1 VGQQATQ
8 QAQETPP
15 CISGAGPQKCRR
27 AKPGAMKL
35 EGRTK
40 DAAGSATRKLQLQLL
55 ASPPR
60 PWLVLLACVASFSRR
75 SLLSQTL
82 TSARAGRRLV
92 VLDVLVPAT
101 CSARARPSQMP
112 GGAEGQGASSRL
124 RRPFKAHSTRPCVES
139 CA

>member
-40 DAAGSATRKLQLQLL
+40 DAAGSATRKLQLLVP
-55 ASPPR
+55 PPR
-60 PWLVLLACVASFSRR
+60 HWPVLLACVASFSRR

-82 TSARAGRRLV
+82 TSARAGRLS
-92 VLDVLVPAT
+92 LFLT
-101 CSARARPSQMP
+101 C
-112 GGAEGQGASSRL
+112 
-124 RRPFKAHSTRPCVES
+124 
-139 CA
+139 